1 MYESRASTWDKK
13 VVQPAELF
21 VAQGHGWALFRIMV
35 RNAPKCREG
44 VRTVVEGR
52 ENHNCSGFS
61 ECGGWWF
68 VLNGRLRSS
77 QVGNQTRAEA
87 SSRPWLVATA
97 SVSEY
102 VRLPQYLVHSPLVL
116 I

>member
-1 MYESRASTWDKK
+1 MS
-13 VVQPAELF
+13 
-21 VAQGHGWALFRIMV
+21 QGHPHGTKRLSNLQSFLSLKDTVGLYSALWSEMHQ
-35 RNAPKCREG
+35 KCREG

-102 VRLPQYLVHSPLVL
+102 VRLPQFLVHSPLVL

>member
-1 MYESRASTWDKK
+1 MTQKSANLQSFLSLKDTVGLYS
-13 VVQPAELF
+13 
-21 VAQGHGWALFRIMV
+21 ALWSEMHQ
-35 RNAPKCREG
+35 KCRED

-52 ENHNCSGFS
+52 ENHSCSGFS
-61 ECGGWWF
+61 ECGGGKREIM
-68 VLNGRLRSS
+68 LNGRLRSL
-77 QVGNQTRAEA
+77 QVGNQARAEA

-102 VRLPQYLVHSPLVL
+102 VRLPQFLIHSPLVL